1 MTNDERDPLREALLS
16 GLEPSDELRER
27 LQRQLAHLIRPK
39 LSGARKVGNVI
50 CAAVFLPMSALFGY
64 VAYFAATA
72 SDPGLTLFRRLFMC
86 IPFTAGSLGFLFAA
100 VYAISE
106 LRSGLA
112 APRQQQQAMLAA
124 SSGFVLLMVT
134 AYMVFW
140 RELALSSERAVGAA
154 FSLLVFWIMAVGNVL
169 LFTMR
174 WNREDI
180 LLEQKRTQLE
190 IALLREGLA
199 SPTSGRSSADNGAR
213 D

>member
-1 MTNDERDPLREALLS
+1 MTNDDYDPLREALLS

-27 LQRQLAHLIRPK
+27 FQRQMAHLIRPK

-50 CAAVFLPMSALFGY
+50 CAVVFLAMTGVFGY
-64 VAYFAATA
+64 VAFFAATA
-72 SDPGLTLFRRLFMC
+72 ADPGLTLFRRLFMC
-86 IPFTAGSLGFLFAA
+86 IPFTVGSLGFLFAA

-124 SSGFVLLMVT
+124 SSGFVILFVT

-140 RELALSSERAVGAA
+140 PELALSLERAIRASFG
-154 FSLLVFWIMAVGNVL
+154 LLFFWIMAVGNVL
-169 LFTMR
+169 YSTMR

-190 IALLREGLA
+190 VALLREELA
-199 SPTSGRSSADNGAR
+199 RPANRR
-213 D
+213 

>member
-1 MTNDERDPLREALLS
+1 MTNDDYDPLREALLS

-27 LQRQLAHLIRPK
+27 FQRQMVHLIRPK

-64 VAYFAATA
+64 IAYFAATA

-100 VYAISE
+100 VYAIRE

-112 APRQQQQAMLAA
+112 APRQQQQAMVAV

-140 RELALSSERAVGAA
+140 PELALSLERAIRAA
-154 FSLLVFWIMAVGNVL
+154 FSLLVFWTMAVGNVL
-169 LFTMR
+169 YSTMR

-190 IALLREGLA
+190 VALLREELA
-199 SPTSGRSSADNGAR
+199 RPANRP
-213 D
+213 

>member
-16 GLEPSDELRER
+16 GLEPSDELRQRFQRQMER
-27 LQRQLAHLIRPK
+27 LLRPT

-72 SDPGLTLFRRLFMC
+72 ADPGLTLFRRLFMC
-86 IPFTAGSLGFLFAA
+86 IPFAVGSLGFLFGA
-100 VYAISE
+100 VYAIRE
-106 LRSGLA
+106 LRSGLV

-124 SSGFVLLMVT
+124 SSGFVLLMMT

-140 RELALSSERAVGAA
+140 PELALSLERAIRVA
-154 FSLLVFWIMAVGNVL
+154 FSLLVFWTMAVGNVL
-169 LFTMR
+169 YSTMR

-190 IALLREGLA
+190 VALLREELA
-199 SPTSGRSSADNGAR
+199 KAAPPG
-213 D
+213 